1 MDKLGNISE
10 EIRIQYGE
18 KNKIY
23 NDINI
28 KYVNN
33 IKESFI
39 DI

>member
-10 EIRIQYGE
+10 EIRIQYRE